1 MSTQVSFSKLEKEF
15 LPHFREQISTSED
28 IVDVQKYFSHTIK
41 EMLQKAFGKDEI
53 IVNEEDIELT
63 STAPYYSIKNMGM
76 SIQHIWENSDLKDI
90 IKRFAEV
97 AHKRYLHLQKNPSK
111 TNKKIR
117 R

>member
-15 LPHFREQISTSED
+15 LPQFREKISTSED
-28 IVDVQKYFSHTIK
+28 IVDVQKYFSYTIK
-41 EMLQKAFGKDEI
+41 ELLQKAFEKEGI
-53 IVNEEDIELT
+53 NLYEEDIELT
-63 STAPYYSIKNMGM
+63 TTPPHYTIKNINPSIKMV
-76 SIQHIWENSDLKDI
+76 WENSDLKNI
-90 IKRFAEV
+90 LQRFAEI